1 MISYRLLV
9 DSIER
14 WYIKFIYNQNIFLLK
29 QAKFCVLEGYRLLK

>member
-14 WYIKFIYNQNIFLLK
+14 WYIKFIYNQNIFYLNK
-29 QAKFCVLEGYRLLK
+29 PNFAF